1 MLAARYN
8 NKEEVVLELLRAGED
23 VNEKNKVS
31 ELLTY
36 YYYYCCY
43 FYYCNNFILL
53 FVVVV

>member
-8 NKEEVVLELLRAGED
+8 NSTEVVLELLRAGAN

-36 YYYYCCY
+36 YYYYFC
-43 FYYCNNFILL
+43 FILL